1 MQVDV
6 RIQELLTPKRICV
19 FFIAV
24 AVYCLLFVIF
34 YNTLV
39 YGKFELY
46 DSFKDTLVG
55 MLSNFVPML
64 VIATCNV
71 LILFSYPISGIRD
84 KIYLKILV
92 DVLLSFSASLILA
105 YFHQKIIRW
114 LIPDASVD
122 YWGIFLNNV
131 LTLLILEVVYYVVS
145 TREAEK
151 REELVR
157 REAIQYQYDAL
168 KAQVNP
174 HFLFNSLNILYSLVS
189 VDTKKSKEFILSLAQ
204 MYRYILSHQN
214 METISLSEEL
224 GFVRSYVEILEMR
237 YHEQFSVDITCD
249 PGMESG
255 R

>member
-92 DVLLSFSASLILA
+92 DVLLSFSASSSLYISSV
-105 YFHQKIIRW
+105 
-114 LIPDASVD
+114 LIP
-122 YWGIFLNNV
+122 
-131 LTLLILEVVYYVVS
+131 
-145 TREAEK
+145 
-151 REELVR
+151 
-157 REAIQYQYDAL
+157 
-168 KAQVNP
+168 
-174 HFLFNSLNILYSLVS
+174 
-189 VDTKKSKEFILSLAQ
+189 
-204 MYRYILSHQN
+204 
-214 METISLSEEL
+214 
-224 GFVRSYVEILEMR
+224 
-237 YHEQFSVDITCD
+237 
-249 PGMESG
+249 
-255 R
+255 